1 MTQRKAWVE
10 CVSSKMVVRLTDVH
24 EGEPLKLDAEHCEA
38 RYKNR
43 RVCRKKNRSSKCAKQ
58 HGKKSINVLK
68 GLCYYF
74 TRGKI
79 ML

>member
-10 CVSSKMVVRLTDVH
+10 CVSSKMVVRLTDEH

-43 RVCRKKNRSSKCAKQ
+43 RVCRQKTGQANVQSKME
-58 HGKKSINVLK
+58 KSQT
-68 GLCYYF
+68 C
-74 TRGKI
+74 
-79 ML
+79 